1 MILLSNDSSDNN
13 GCGLW
18 KYNSS
23 LVHDEFYVENMKKL
37 ITKFNTSN
45 EFLKDARMKWKFLK
59 HEIRKLTIDYPKTA
73 AKIRK
78 QNKIDL
84 EHKLKNIE
92 NNFTSEENRKLD

>member
-1 MILLSNDSSDNN
+1 
-13 GCGLW
+13 
-18 KYNSS
+18 
-23 LVHDEFYVENMKKL
+23 
-37 ITKFNTSN
+37 
-45 EFLKDARMKWKFLK
+45 MKWKFLK
-59 HEIRKLTIDYPKTA
+59 YEIRKLTIDYPKTA